1 MKVPIRTWNF
11 NLTLLQAVG
20 RKMTCP
26 EFIENLSELNDGV
39 NFHKDV
45 LKAIYQAIKAE
56 PIEWAP

>member
-1 MKVPIRTWNF
+1 MFHFST
-11 NLTLLQAVG
+11 LQAVG
-20 RKMTCP
+20 RKMTCN

-45 LKAIYQAIKAE
+45 LKAIYNAIKAE